1 MGCHTLDVRIADGI
15 CRIRL
20 NRPATGNALNAQ
32 MLAELTDAVSR
43 CEAADAERPVTI
55 IVLEGTGDAF
65 CAGGDFEATANGEAL
80 DPAPLYDL
88 WAQLATGPFISIALV
103 RGRANAGGVG
113 LACACDLVLADRTAT
128 FALSELLFGLFPACV
143 MPFLI
148 RRTGVQKAH
157 TLALMTRPIP
167 ADEALACGLADAVGD
182 DAEALLR
189 AHLPRLTKLS
199 SPAIRR
205 YKSYMADLS
214 GIIAQAR
221 PMALTAN
228 RALFEDPEI
237 QRNIRR
243 YVTEM
248 KLPWET

>member
-1 MGCHTLDVRIADGI
+1 MDYETLDVRFADSL

-20 NRPATGNALNAQ
+20 DRPAAANALNAR
-32 MLAELTDAVSR
+32 MLAELADAVAR
-43 CEAADAERPVTI
+43 CEAGDGGSPVTMVVI
-55 IVLEGTGDAF
+55 EGAGDVF
-65 CAGGDFEATANGEAL
+65 CAGGDFEATASGEAL

-88 WAQLATGPFISIALV
+88 WARLASGPFVSIALV

-113 LACACDLVLADRTAT
+113 LAAACDLVLAERTAT

-189 AHLPRLTKLS
+189 AHLPRLGKLTA
-199 SPAIRR
+199 PAIGR
-205 YKSYMADLS
+205 YKSYMADISDL
-214 GIIAQAR
+214 IARAR
-221 PMALTAN
+221 PMALAAN
-228 RALFEDPEI
+228 RTLFDDPDI